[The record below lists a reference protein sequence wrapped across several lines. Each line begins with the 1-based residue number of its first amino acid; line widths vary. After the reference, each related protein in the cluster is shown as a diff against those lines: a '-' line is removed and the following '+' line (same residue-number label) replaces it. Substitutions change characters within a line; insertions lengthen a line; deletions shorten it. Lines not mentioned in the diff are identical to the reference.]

1 MLPLIRSGSAE
12 ENTAKLAALDKVQ
25 AVIEFA
31 PDGTILTANRNF
43 LDAMGY
49 ALEEV
54 RGRHHGM
61 FVEPAHRESQEYR
74 QFWAKLGRG
83 EFQAGQFKRF
93 GKGGKEVWIEASYNP
108 IRDRRGKPV
117 KIVKYAIDVT
127 GQKMAFADLR
137 GQVEAIHKSQAVI
150 EFELDGTILT
160 ANRNFLDAVGYA
172 LEEIRGR
179 HHGMFVE
186 PAHRESQ
193 EYRRFWAKLGE
204 GEFQAGQFKRFGK
217 GGKEVWIEASYNPIR
232 DLNGRPFKVVKFA
245 TDITARKLADADVQS
260 QMAAIGK
267 SQSVIQFALDGT
279 ILTAN
284 RKFLDALGYSLRS
297 AIPST
302 RSRAGTTASSWTRKP
317 PGAPSTKR
325 SGGGCARASSTRGST
340 AASARTRRPSGSR
353 RPTTRCSTR
362 TASWS
367 RSSNSPAT

>member
-31 PDGTILTANRNF
+31 PDGTILTANRN
-43 LDAMGY
+43 L
-49 ALEEV
+49 
-54 RGRHHGM
+54 
-61 FVEPAHRESQEYR
+61 
-74 QFWAKLGRG
+74 
-83 EFQAGQFKRF
+83 
-93 GKGGKEVWIEASYNP
+93 
-108 IRDRRGKPV
+108 
-117 KIVKYAIDVT
+117 
-127 GQKMAFADLR
+127 
-137 GQVEAIHKSQAVI
+137 
-150 EFELDGTILT
+150 
-160 ANRNFLDAVGYA
+160 LDAVGYA

-317 PGAPSTKR
+317 RGAPSTKR